1 MKKEYIII
9 FLFIILFIGII
20 IMLNYIIAN
29 NYKKERKMGKEENI
43 KNVNDS
49 EIYLAGGCFW
59 GVEGYFSKL
68 EGVKNVTVGYA
79 NGNTENTNYY
89 SINKTKHAETVHI
102 TYDRSKITLTELLLH
117 YFRIIDPTSINKQ
130 GNDVGEQ
137 YRTGIYYEDE
147 NEKNIIEKVIELKK
161 KKYNKPIVIEVEKVK
176 NYILAEEYHQNYLE
190 KNPNGYCHINLELS
204 NNKLS
209 DEEKKDF
216 EEIINEEKQ
225 EELKRREKNKEKE
238 YIKPSE
244 EEIKNKLSELEY
256 NVTQKAQTE
265 KPYSSKYDKFDEKGI
280 YVDIVTGEPLFSSRD
295 KFDAG
300 CGWPSFTKPIDE
312 NINYLKDFSHGMIR
326 TEVKSKSGNSH
337 LGHVFDD
344 GPKEK
349 GGNRYCINGASLR
362 FIPLD
367 KMEKEGYG
375 KYIDKVK

>member
-1 MKKEYIII
+1 
-9 FLFIILFIGII
+9 
-20 IMLNYIIAN
+20 
-29 NYKKERKMGKEENI
+29 MGKEENI

-147 NEKNIIEKVIELKK
+147 NDKNIIEKVIELKK

-190 KNPNGYCHINLELS
+190 KNPNGYCHINLELA

-209 DEEKKDF
+209 DEEKKEF

-244 EEIKNKLSELEY
+244 EEIKSKLSELEY

-337 LGHVFDD
+337 LGHVFED
-344 GPKEK
+344 GPKEQ